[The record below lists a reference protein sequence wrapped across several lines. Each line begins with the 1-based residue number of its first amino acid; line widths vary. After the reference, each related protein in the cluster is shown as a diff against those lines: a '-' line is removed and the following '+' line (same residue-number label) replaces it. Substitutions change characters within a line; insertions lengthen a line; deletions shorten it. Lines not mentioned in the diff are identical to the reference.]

1 MNVIPLIAFL
11 VLSYSLSKNI
21 VKLNYIEL
29 HMQLAIILFICSKV
43 NAITFCEKSTM
54 TIKYVEKCP
63 TDAKSWKIAA
73 EKMNCESIEHHC
85 SDSFNTGRH
94 QFQYHCVINAW
105 RNATLEVC
113 APNRTILG
121 YCTEYNIHGTVI
133 QDNYGADCT
142 KLTRHVRYCIT
153 QQKLTSIKLVMT
165 WWEEIVCWENALLQ
179 IGSILIQLQIDPVE
193 RWPYQS

>member
-1 MNVIPLIAFL
+1 
-11 VLSYSLSKNI
+11 
-21 VKLNYIEL
+21 
-29 HMQLAIILFICSKV
+29 
-43 NAITFCEKSTM
+43 M

-73 EKMNCESIEHHC
+73 EKMNCESIEQRC

-113 APNRTILG
+113 ALNRTIFG
-121 YCTEYNIHGTVI
+121 YCTEYNINGTVI

-142 KLTRHVRYCIT
+142 MFNPPCPSSYNSAEAYKYQTCYDLMKRNRKMTEETVTDLKGPNSAPERPCGTLVLTILTILHEILVHV
-153 QQKLTSIKLVMT
+153 L
-165 WWEEIVCWENALLQ
+165 
-179 IGSILIQLQIDPVE
+179 
-193 RWPYQS
+193 

>member
-1 MNVIPLIAFL
+1 
-11 VLSYSLSKNI
+11 
-21 VKLNYIEL
+21 
-29 HMQLAIILFICSKV
+29 
-43 NAITFCEKSTM
+43 M

-73 EKMNCESIEHHC
+73 EKMNCESIEQRC

-113 APNRTILG
+113 ALNRTIFG
-121 YCTEYNIHGTVI
+121 YCTEYNINGTVI

-142 KLTRHVRYCIT
+142 MFNPPCPSSYNSAEAYKYQTCYDLVKRNRKMADYTIKDSKHPYSASERLCGMLALPILTILHVMRAHV
-153 QQKLTSIKLVMT
+153 L
-165 WWEEIVCWENALLQ
+165 
-179 IGSILIQLQIDPVE
+179 
-193 RWPYQS
+193 

>member
-1 MNVIPLIAFL
+1 MEGLHIFERMILLLSLMNI
-11 VLSYSLSKNI
+11 YSE
-21 VKLNYIEL
+21 V
-29 HMQLAIILFICSKV
+29 H
-43 NAITFCEKSTM
+43 AITFCEKSTM

-63 TDAKSWKIAA
+63 TDANSWKIAA
-73 EKMNCESIEHHC
+73 EKMNCESIEQHC

-121 YCTEYNIHGTVI
+121 HCTEYNIHGNVI

-142 KLTRHVRYCIT
+142 KFNPPCPSLYNSAEAFKYQTCYDLVRRNSMLRECTVTEWKHPNSAPDRPCGTLALPI
-153 QQKLTSIKLVMT
+153 LAILLV
-165 WWEEIVCWENALLQ
+165 IVV
-179 IGSILIQLQIDPVE
+179 PVL
-193 RWPYQS
+193 